1 MVCALKSKV
10 LSLVHQK
17 YSSLAHTCTL
27 ITHTHTPTPSPTH
40 MYNTHPYIPT
50 HTHAHPHLHMCT
62 LTHTHTHIYTLSQAP
77 PVPSRMVSDRVLTT
91 ISSQSK
97 HSSKWRKME
106 SFWSQESMRITIM
119 VPQNPLATLPPAL
132 ASQRTQDLQRHLA
145 TAKRGFSPQ
154 TRCLH
159 PPSLR
164 EPLATLLGQ
173 QEEV

>member
-17 YSSLAHTCTL
+17 CSSLAH
-27 ITHTHTPTPSPTH
+27 IQPIHTRPHPHLH
-40 MYNTHPYIPT
+40 MYNTHPYTPT
-50 HTHAHPHLHMCT
+50 HTHAHPHLHTCT
-62 LTHTHTHIYTLSQAP
+62 LTYTHTLPQAP
-77 PVPSRMVSDRVLTT
+77 PVPPRMVNDRVLTT
-91 ISSQSK
+91 ILSQSK
-97 HSSKWRKME
+97 HSSKWRRME

-132 ASQRTQDLQRHLA
+132 AFQRTQDLQRHLA

-154 TRCLH
+154 THCLH